1 MTAAPRIDVV
11 VATHDRHDALRRCL
25 AALATTCARHGPG
38 ARVIVVDNGSAA
50 LDAAALA
57 RDTPAGLDLVVRR
70 EPRNGRAR
78 ALNAGLARAEADIV
92 AFIDDDCLAAPDWL
106 DALAA
111 HYRALPDIDAI
122 GGRVELADPRDL
134 PVSIR
139 TGIEPVEITSAP
151 QALAHLIGCN
161 FSARRAALMRIGAFD
176 PRLGAGTAARTGED
190 LDLFRRLLKAGGRIR
205 YEPDVLVRHAHG
217 HRERA
222 QLAALGRA
230 QAVGRGAFYAK
241 HILRGDAQILLI
253 AGWEIRASLAR
264 RRWPLL
270 AALAHGVWLRLTGR

>member
-1 MTAAPRIDVV
+1 MTNDPRIDVV
-11 VATHDRHDALRRCL
+11 VATRDRHDTLRRCL
-25 AALATTCARHGPG
+25 AALATTCTRYGPG
-38 ARVIVVDNGSAA
+38 ARVIVVDNGSVP
-50 LDAAALA
+50 LDAATLA
-57 RDTPAGLDLVVRR
+57 RDVPENLDLVLRR
-70 EPRNGRAR
+70 EPQPARAR
-78 ALNAGLARAEADIV
+78 ALNSGLACAEADIV

-139 TGIEPVEITSAP
+139 TGREPMEITSAP

-161 FSARRAALMRIGAFD
+161 FSARRAALLRIGAFD
-176 PRLGAGTAARTGED
+176 PRLGAGTVARTGED
-190 LDLFRRLLKAGGRIR
+190 LDLFRRLLKAGVRIR
-205 YEPDVLVRHAHG
+205 YQPDVLVLNAHG

-222 QLAALGRA
+222 ALAALGRA
-230 QAVGRGAFYAK
+230 HAIGRGAFYAK
-241 HILRGDAQILLI
+241 HILRGDAQILMI
-253 AGWEIRASLAR
+253 AVWEIRTSLAY

-270 AALAHGVWLRLTGR
+270 AGLARGAWQRLTRR